1 MRTESLALGEAQ
13 RRALGGRLQGMQ
25 EAIRELRRAG
35 FESTTLEELVS
46 AVERVRAETAAIA
59 PTPPRG
65 QAQAL
70 LAELLVLALETGP
83 RQLKAYGELDE
94 EAVTYLSDRSNQLG
108 TLVQRLMDEYKARRR
123 ADAL

>member
-1 MRTESLALGEAQ
+1 
-13 RRALGGRLQGMQ
+13 MQ